1 MLETYR
7 HNIHELDSC
16 LQEEALLSL
25 DMADRS
31 TLARVAAALE
41 QTIARHS
48 TAAAL
53 QNCLRL
59 DASLMVRYVKVG
71 CP

>member
-1 MLETYR
+1 MVETYR
-7 HNIHELDSC
+7 HNKHEPDSC

-31 TLARVAAALE
+31 SLARVAAALE
-41 QTIARHS
+41 HTIARHS
-48 TAAAL
+48 TAALL
-53 QNCLRL
+53 QDCLRL
-59 DASLMVRYVKVG
+59 DASLRIRYVKVS